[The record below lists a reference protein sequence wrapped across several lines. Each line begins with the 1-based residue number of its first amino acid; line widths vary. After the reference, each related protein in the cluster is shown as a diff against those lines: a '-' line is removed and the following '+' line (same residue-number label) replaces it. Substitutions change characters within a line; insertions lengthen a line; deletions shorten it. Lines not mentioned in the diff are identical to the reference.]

1 MQVNNCEFLP
11 FLNSTIPSVALKEL
25 GLVVVVGALE
35 GLETGMLDL
44 VEFGVAS
51 DGFLEGLDTGT
62 LDLVVPGVVFAVV
75 LVT

>member
-1 MQVNNCEFLP
+1 
-11 FLNSTIPSVALKEL
+11 
-25 GLVVVVGALE
+25 
-35 GLETGMLDL
+35 MLDL